1 MNTPERDFLTDDNTD
16 TMIPPSHSV
25 GKTQAIE
32 YAKVAKLAYDTV
44 QEVMRQGEAD
54 GKDGWEKRGVCD
66 AVDHARDHIIEFND
80 SASSVFNSGSG
91 AEEEHA
97 RHALTRCAM
106 AYYLWL
112 KENPAENAE

>member
-54 GKDGWEKRGVCD
+54 GKSGWEQRGVAD
-66 AVDHARDHIIEFND
+66 SLLHAAQHISMWAITFNK
-80 SASSVFNSGSG
+80 
-91 AEEEHA
+91 EHL
-97 RHALTRCAM
+97 RHALTRVAM